1 MERKCCKVQQQ
12 SFSKKWTFL
21 RVGRSLENKN
31 RERKA
36 NSLKQ
41 KTIQHHCWFSSNC
54 ELAEHAL
61 CARFM
66 GVISERKVEE
76 DISSLWCIQ
85 IIPISANENDTHKHP
100 EDYIPFLICKT
111 DQWKFGSNVWQVE
124 SRQKW
129 LLLEKLTLV
138 PNLTLL
144 WTALGVVSHFRKPTP
159 VRVPRA
165 SF

>member
-1 MERKCCKVQQQ
+1 MNISQGWEKLK
-12 SFSKKWTFL
+12 
-21 RVGRSLENKN
+21 
-31 RERKA
+31 
-36 NSLKQ
+36 KQ
-41 KTIQHHCWFSSNC
+41 KQRTESKLFETKKINHQHHCWFSSNC
-54 ELAEHAL
+54 ELAKHAL
-61 CARFM
+61 CARCT

-76 DISSLWCIQ
+76 GISSPWRIQ

-138 PNLTLL
+138 PDLTLL
-144 WTALGVVSHFRKPTP
+144 WTALGDISHVRKPTP
-159 VRVPRA
+159 TARA
-165 SF
+165 LYWI

>member
-1 MERKCCKVQQQ
+1 MNISQGWEKLKKTKTENWKQTVWNKKNQ
-12 SFSKKWTFL
+12 SI
-21 RVGRSLENKN
+21 N
-31 RERKA
+31 
-36 NSLKQ
+36 
-41 KTIQHHCWFSSNC
+41 QHHCWFSSNC

-61 CARFM
+61 CARCT

-76 DISSLWCIQ
+76 GLSSPWRIQ

-138 PNLTLL
+138 PDLTLL
-144 WTALGVVSHFRKPTP
+144 RTALGDISHVRKPTAA
-159 VRVPRA
+159 VRVLQ
-165 SF
+165 SI

>member
-1 MERKCCKVQQQ
+1 MEQKCRKLQQQ

-21 RVGRSLENKN
+21 RVGRSLK
-31 RERKA
+31 
-36 NSLKQ
+36 KQ
-41 KTIQHHCWFSSNC
+41 KQRTESKLFETKKSISASLLVFQQLWVSRTCSVRQMH
-54 ELAEHAL
+54 
-61 CARFM
+61 

-76 DISSLWCIQ
+76 GISSPWRIQ

-138 PNLTLL
+138 PDLTLL
-144 WTALGVVSHFRKPTP
+144 WSALGDVSHVRKLTP
-159 VRVPRA
+159 VRGLDRI
-165 SF
+165 

>member
-1 MERKCCKVQQQ
+1 MNISQGWEKL
-12 SFSKKWTFL
+12 KKTKT
-21 RVGRSLENKN
+21 ENW
-31 RERKA
+31 
-36 NSLKQ
+36 KQ
-41 KTIQHHCWFSSNC
+41 TLWNEKSINQHHGWFSSNR

-61 CARFM
+61 CARCM

-76 DISSLWCIQ
+76 GISSPWCIQ

-100 EDYIPFLICKT
+100 QDYIPFLICKT

-138 PNLTLL
+138 PDLTLL
-144 WTALGVVSHFRKPTP
+144 WTALGDISHVRKPTP
-159 VRVPRA
+159 VRLLYWL
-165 SF
+165 